1 MRAGAGDAAPTAPH
15 ATPPGDPRDPSP
27 SDSKRKKSGPAR
39 FWDRR
44 ARRFALAGCL
54 VASIVLHYVVS
65 PWTLLPEAGVDIK
78 DQAGDLAIPVDLI
91 QEAPPEPPPPEVK
104 PAAPDLPKA
113 GETPGPGGRADAGA
127 PKKRDAGIA
136 RRDAGRDAEADAED
150 RDAEDTDAEAADAE
164 VADARVR
171 DAGRDGPSGDGSDD
185 GGPVPLG
192 ADAMVATNAEAG
204 ATGVGPRDPSA
215 LLGGAASGIE
225 AGPQNVQVILNMEVI
240 KSNPVGA
247 KLGPLLAAMPQWRD
261 FLASTGIDPVR
272 DGDWFMLFGPS
283 LANTERDAALIH
295 FNVSDARA
303 AKALE
308 LIAKRDVGGGAYD
321 AGVPGVR
328 AWRGRADRAARVFLI
343 PRPHLAVV
351 VPPDFANK
359 AAAAFS
365 RGSFAPK
372 ITPGEAARGEFKNPH
387 GSVSAVPASITMMR
401 VWAKPRSDGGADV
414 FGEGDCPDAAS
425 ATEAAS
431 ALRRFIRGQNSILVQ
446 AVSRG
451 ALNGLEINA
460 DGSTVRVRATITE
473 DQLDALY
480 ELGAGF
486 LGVNVENGAP
496 PPGR

>member
-1 MRAGAGDAAPTAPH
+1 MRSARNVRAGAGDAAPTAPH
-15 ATPPGDPRDPSP
+15 ATPPGDPHDPSP

-44 ARRFALAGCL
+44 TRRFALAGCL

-113 GETPGPGGRADAGA
+113 GETPGPGGRVDAGA

-136 RRDAGRDAEADAED
+136 NRDAGRDAE
-150 RDAEDTDAEAADAE
+150 
-164 VADARVR
+164 
-171 DAGRDGPSGDGSDD
+171 RDGPSGDGSDD

-192 ADAMVATNAEAG
+192 ADAMVATNADAG

-308 LIAKRDVGGGAYD
+308 QIAKRDVGGGAYD

-372 ITPGEAARGEFKNPH
+372 ITPGEAVRGEFKNPH

-431 ALRRFIRGQNSILVQ
+431 VLRRFIRGQNSILVQ

-451 ALNGLEINA
+451 ALNGLEVNA